1 MEVDS
6 LLRFTHLCCRDAYTL
21 GGGELKDWVNPNGTD
36 GKSFKEW
43 MLCYGKGASV
53 VDKTGRRFWYDP
65 QWEKYIPE
73 SYNKS

>member
-1 MEVDS
+1 
-6 LLRFTHLCCRDAYTL
+6 
-21 GGGELKDWVNPNGTD
+21 VNPNGTD

-73 SYNKS
+73 TYKK